1 MTRKHVVRPMLI
13 VCLLTAGL
21 LWNNRT
27 EATEGDEAAK
37 AEIVKVVETSYV
49 HGAFNEQN
57 TAAMRQGFHPSF
69 KIHGVREGQLSPYP
83 LDEWIAGIEKRK
95 AEAGWQP
102 QTWEHRI
109 PYVDVTGDAAV
120 VKIELFRLE
129 GGEKKHVFTDYLSLL
144 KLEGGWKITDKVY
157 HRHP

>member
-1 MTRKHVVRPMLI
+1 MTRKHVALAMLTLAI
-13 VCLLTAGL
+13 LAIGFVWGG
-21 LWNNRT
+21 RS
-27 EATEGDEAAK
+27 EATEADEAAK
-37 AEIVKVVETSYV
+37 AEIVKAVEASYV

-95 AEAGWQP
+95 AEAGWRP

-109 PYVDVTGDAAV
+109 PLVDVTGDAAV
-120 VKIELFRLE
+120 AKIELFRVE

-144 KLEGGWKITDKVY
+144 KLADGWKITDKVY